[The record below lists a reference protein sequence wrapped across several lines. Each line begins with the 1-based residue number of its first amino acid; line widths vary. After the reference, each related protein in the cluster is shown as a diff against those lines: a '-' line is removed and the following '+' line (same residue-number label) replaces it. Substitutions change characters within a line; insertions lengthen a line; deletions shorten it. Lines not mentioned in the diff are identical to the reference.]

1 MSAFPELLQLDG
13 IIKSAGSFAT
23 VEQLASIKAGK
34 SGIDYELPIWGLTF
48 GSRAPSA
55 PTFVLTAGVHGLE
68 RVGTHVVNHFLTPLI
83 EQLKW
88 DRHYQDLFSQIRL
101 AVIPI
106 VNPGGMFQSSRC
118 NPQNVDIMRNA
129 ETTGSEKGLP
139 LVSGQTFS
147 PRLPWYKGTEIQI
160 ETKALIDFVK
170 AKAFQ
175 SEFAMALDIHSGF
188 GMIDRLWY
196 PWSCSKEKIPDIPLV
211 REFEALLLA
220 SHPFHFYKIE
230 TQTDAYVVH
239 GDPWDFLYSEHL
251 KSRSNQIFLPWTL
264 EMGSWTWLRKNPGQ
278 LFSRD
283 GMYNP
288 IIPHRYNRTMRR
300 HRPLLE
306 FFLRAL
312 ASYRSWHLPNETIT
326 SPSLNSNLQVRPIR

>member
-1 MSAFPELLQLDG
+1 MAFPELQQLND
-13 IIKSAGSFAT
+13 IIESAGSLVS
-23 VEQLASIKAGK
+23 VERLGVVQASRRSVAH
-34 SGIDYELPIWGLTF
+34 ELPVLGLTF
-48 GSRAPSA
+48 GSHSPSA
-55 PTFVLTAGVHGLE
+55 PTFILTAGVHGLE
-68 RVGTHVVNHFLTPLI
+68 RVGTHVVNHFLLPLI

-88 DRHYQDLFSQIRL
+88 DRCYQDLFSEIRL

-106 VNPGGMFQSSRC
+106 VNPGGMFQGSRC

-129 ETTGSEKGLP
+129 STTGTEKGLP
-139 LVSGQTFS
+139 LVSGHAIS
-147 PRLPWYKGTEIQI
+147 PRLPWYRGTETQI
-160 ETKALIDFVK
+160 ETNALIDFVK
-170 AKAFQ
+170 AKAFK
-175 SEFAMALDIHSGF
+175 SDFSMALDIHSGF

-196 PWSCSKEKIPDIPLV
+196 PWSCSKEQLPDIALV
-211 REFEALLLA
+211 REFESLLRS

-239 GDPWDFLYSEHL
+239 GDPWDFLYAEHL
-251 KSRSNQIFLPWTL
+251 KQRSHQVFLPWTL

-278 LFSRD
+278 FFSRD

-312 ASYRSWHLPNETIT
+312 GSYRSWHTSHKTIT
-326 SPSLNSNLQVRPIR
+326 AASPNSNLQA